1 MNLFLGLLLSG
12 LFIFCLIGETA
23 GIFRWLFSVILLLG
37 VFAFGAIIF
46 TAGIL
51 ITPFCLIGIGINLVF
66 FLCLLPLMLTENKEK
81 KNGRR

>member
-37 VFAFGAIIF
+37 VFALGAAIF
-46 TAGIL
+46 AAGIL
-51 ITPFCLIGIGINLVF
+51 LTPFCLIGIGINCVF
-66 FLCLLPLMLTENKEK
+66 FLLIMPLILSEDKEK
-81 KNGRR
+81 KDGK